1 MRGGGFIPTR
11 EADESESDYYERA
24 LRQAIL
30 LSELEDHGLASPKDR
45 VALARPDHAWLSE
58 RLSAAMRWVR
68 VIEFHPY
75 SIKERAACVATKP
88 LWKSDYGGNF
98 GDDNSLDSNFDAN
111 I

>member
-58 RLSAAMRWVR
+58 RLSA
-68 VIEFHPY
+68 
-75 SIKERAACVATKP
+75 
-88 LWKSDYGGNF
+88 
-98 GDDNSLDSNFDAN
+98 
-111 I
+111 